1 MIGAAPVSATLFDG
15 HTAQRNLV
23 VVSASADGLGLTIA
37 EPEGGGTPWVWP
49 LDRLRALD
57 GQVEDGSLT
66 LTLHAETD
74 DETPRDPA
82 RLVIADA
89 GMVAWIRATAPD
101 LRKRD
106 VRRGTAGK
114 LIKRLGFAVASI
126 AVILFIILPRMSDFL
141 AMRMPL
147 ETEVRFGKTVV
158 AQMERFLGGAEGGLV
173 CRNAEGEAALTRLVS
188 RLMDGRDLQYAIS
201 FSVLDHEMVN
211 AFAAPGGQIVILRG
225 LLDKAGTAE
234 EVAAVLAHEIGHVE
248 ARDPTRIM
256 LRTAGSAGIL
266 SIILGDVSGG
276 AVIGIIGDQL
286 LQTAYTREAEGL
298 ADEFALDM
306 LAFAGIT
313 SDAFADFLDRL
324 VAMEGRVGLP
334 EYLSSH
340 PSTAARAARARDHA
354 AGQGVT
360 QSVLTHAEWQALKAI
375 CKD

>member
-23 VVSASADGLGLTIA
+23 VVSASPDGLGLTIA
-37 EPEGGGTPWVWP
+37 DPEGGGTPWVWP
-49 LDRLRALD
+49 MDRLRALG

-66 LTLHAETD
+66 VTLHADTD

-89 GMVAWIRATAPD
+89 GMVAWIRATAPY

-114 LIKRLGFAVASI
+114 VIKRLGFAVASI
-126 AVILFIILPRMSDFL
+126 VVILFVILPRMSDFL

-158 AQMERFLGGAEGGLV
+158 AQMERFLGDAEGGLV
-173 CRNAEGEAALTRLVS
+173 CGNAEGEAALTRLVS

-211 AFAAPGGQIVILRG
+211 AFAAPGGHIVILRG
-225 LLDKAGTAE
+225 LLEKAGTAE

-286 LQTAYTREAEGL
+286 LQTAYTREAEGR

-313 SDAFADFLDRL
+313 SAAFADFLDRL
-324 VAMEGRVGLP
+324 VEMEGRVDLP

-375 CKD
+375 CKE